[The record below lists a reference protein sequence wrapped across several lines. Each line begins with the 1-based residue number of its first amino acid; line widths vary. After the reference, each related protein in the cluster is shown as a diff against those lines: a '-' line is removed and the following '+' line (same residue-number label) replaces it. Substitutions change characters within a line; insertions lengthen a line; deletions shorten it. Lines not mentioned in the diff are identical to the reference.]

1 MIAKE
6 FVDFSEDGV
15 ISAETKYR
23 LHIWLDFTD
32 LLQLNWL
39 KQTKWINKIK
49 NVSNQMTGLVLKVWK
64 DISFYLLKK
73 IRNSIALIYISS
85 IFYSFVTMMRHRQLL
100 LQF

>member
-23 LHIWLDFTD
+23 WHIWLDFTD
-32 LLQLNWL
+32 FLQLNWL

-49 NVSNQMTGLVLKVWK
+49 NVSNQMTGLVLSMKRHL
-64 DISFYLLKK
+64 FLLIKENKK
-73 IRNSIALIYISS
+73 LHCSNLY
-85 IFYSFVTMMRHRQLL
+85 
-100 LQF
+100 

>member
-1 MIAKE
+1 MIAKV

-49 NVSNQMTGLVLKVWK
+49 NVSNQMTGLVLSMKRHL
-64 DISFYLLKK
+64 FLLIKENKK
-73 IRNSIALIYISS
+73 LHCFNLY
-85 IFYSFVTMMRHRQLL
+85 
-100 LQF
+100 